1 MSPHQ
6 SEHDRSHADPSN
18 KPQGGESRPTE
29 QKWLGFGLAIGSAF
43 GLLIGLFLKNV
54 AIGLPLGMALGLIF
68 GTALQKSKDEQKR
81 KDEQQSK

>member
-6 SEHDRSHADPSN
+6 NERDRGDIDQSN
-18 KPQGGESRPTE
+18 KPQDGEGRPTE

-68 GTALQKSKDEQKR
+68 GTALQKR
-81 KDEQQSK
+81 KDEQRSK